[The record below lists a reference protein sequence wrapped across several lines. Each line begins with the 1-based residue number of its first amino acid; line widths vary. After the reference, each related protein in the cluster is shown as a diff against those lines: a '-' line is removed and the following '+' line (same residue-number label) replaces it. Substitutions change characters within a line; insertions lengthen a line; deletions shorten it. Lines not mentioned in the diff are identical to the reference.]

1 MGTTEAGSDRALAHT
16 QEMRRGGGEERV
28 AGLKDSE
35 QCHPHL
41 IEREAGS
48 VEIEPQTVEPAP
60 AHSRVKIPS
69 LEEEGHP
76 CFGGAPHDHRLS
88 PGLLARRHGDS
99 APNDGGLLRGDLLD
113 GVAEVGLMVEVDAA
127 DDFHG
132 GTAHGGRV
140 EPPTH
145 ADLEHRHL
153 DALAGEVIEGERG
166 QRLEHGRVE
175 AGDQGTER
183 LDPVG
188 EISLGNRAAVDANAL
203 ADIEEV
209 GRGVEPDPA
218 AGGLDGC
225 RKHGAYGAL
234 AVGAGDLD
242 EGHGALGMAH
252 RLEQRL
258 DALEARTHPGHLA
271 APQPGDAGHGL
282 AVGHGVG
289 WDGPAKKARMR
300 RSVSRSSR
308 RSITRSI

>member
-1 MGTTEAGSDRALAHT
+1 GEGGSGQNAGN
-16 QEMRRGGGEERV
+16 
-28 AGLKDSE
+28 
-35 QCHPHL
+35 
-41 IEREAGS
+41 
-48 VEIEPQTVEPAP
+48 
-60 AHSRVKIPS
+60 
-69 LEEEGHP
+69 
-76 CFGGAPHDHRLS
+76 GGA
-88 PGLLARRHGDS
+88 ARGEQGGQGS
-99 APNDGGLLRGDLLD
+99 APR
-113 GVAEVGLMVEVDAA
+113 
-127 DDFHG
+127 
-132 GTAHGGRV
+132 R
-140 EPPTH
+140 
-145 ADLEHRHL
+145 
-153 DALAGEVIEGERG
+153 
-166 QRLEHGRVE
+166 
-175 AGDQGTER
+175 
-183 LDPVG
+183 

-218 AGGLDGC
+218 AGGLEGC

-242 EGHGALGMAH
+242 EGHGALGMAR